1 MCGMRDIVQ
10 SIKGMPRP
18 GERSRLPQPRTRIG
32 HKLILSFV
40 LLVMVVVGMSGW
52 VLFELTRR
60 SLEWQMRAQLVSVAQ
75 LVSTSLSPDVLRY
88 LRPGREH
95 SNLYRN
101 LMGKLQRAEQMVGAR
116 HVFVFDRQ
124 RRSLLDTDGLMPIG
138 REYPKLLFDRRELER
153 VWSGHTAYSVLF
165 FDEDDVPY
173 MTGYAP
179 IFASDGE
186 VIAAVG
192 VEIGASFIET
202 VDYFGRSV
210 LVFAALGALLTVV
223 VAWGL
228 ARTLTRPI
236 KKLVR
241 AAHEIGLGNMGQ
253 AVVTS
258 SDDEIGYL
266 GETMEEMR
274 RKLLARDAQLRQMLG
289 GVAHEIRNPLGGI
302 EIYAGLIA
310 DDLPD
315 RDERKQHIL
324 KVIQEVRKLN
334 HVIAEFLDFARPSP
348 PNTQLTEIAELVA
361 DAAFI
366 LAPEMDKADI
376 EYREEVAPDLVAYVD
391 AEQVER
397 VLVNLMKNAV
407 QAMRGGGILTVR
419 AQAEDDEV
427 LIEVVDDGP
436 GIPAEVLERLFE
448 PFFTTKEQGSGL
460 GLAMVSK
467 TVEENRGRIE
477 IESREGEGTACRLW
491 LPMAAET
498 AAEQMA

>member
-1 MCGMRDIVQ
+1 MDWMPEFLQSFKTKPVSNQRD
-10 SIKGMPRP
+10 
-18 GERSRLPQPRTRIG
+18 RLTQPRTRIG
-32 HKLILSFV
+32 YKLILSFV

-60 SLEWQMRAQLVSVAQ
+60 SLEAQMRVHLVSVAK
-75 LVSTSLSPDVLRY
+75 LVSTGLSGEVLHY

-95 SNLYRN
+95 SNLYRT
-101 LMGKLQRAEQMVGAR
+101 LMGKLQRAEEGIGAR

-124 RRSLLDTDGLMPIG
+124 HRSLLDTDGLMPIG
-138 REYPKLLFDRRELER
+138 REYPKLLFDRRELQR
-153 VWSGHTAYSVLF
+153 VWNGDTANSVLF
-165 FDEDDVPY
+165 FDDDDVPY

-179 IFASDGE
+179 IFARGE
-186 VIAAVG
+186 IVAAVG
-192 VEIGASFIET
+192 VEIGAGFMDTIR
-202 VDYFGRSV
+202 VFGRSV
-210 LVFAALGALLTVV
+210 LVFAGLGALLTVI

-236 KKLVR
+236 QKLVR
-241 AAHEIGLGNMGQ
+241 ASREIGLGNMSQ
-253 AVVTS
+253 EVVTS

-315 RDERKQHIL
+315 EDERKQHIQ

-348 PNTQLTEIAELVA
+348 MYPQPTAIAPLVA
-361 DAAFI
+361 EAAF
-366 LAPEMDKADI
+366 LLTPEMQKVRI
-376 EYREEVAPDLVAYVD
+376 EYKERVAPNLEAYID
-391 AEQVER
+391 AEHIKR
-397 VLVNLMKNAV
+397 AMINLMKNAV
-407 QAMRGGGILTVR
+407 QAMRDGGTLIV
-419 AQAEDDEV
+419 QAREEKGQIVAEV
-427 LIEVVDDGP
+427 IDDGP
-436 GIPAEVLERLFE
+436 GISAAVCERLFE

-460 GLAMVSK
+460 GLAVVSK
-467 TVEENRGRIE
+467 AVEESGGRIE
-477 IESREGEGTACRLW
+477 IESEEGQGTVCRLW
-491 LPMAAET
+491 LPQVAQTEV
-498 AAEQMA
+498 EEV

>member
-1 MCGMRDIVQ
+1 MGGMREFVQ
-10 SIKGMPRP
+10 SFKGQPVP
-18 GERSRLPQPRTRIG
+18 GERPRLTQPRTRIG

-75 LVSTSLSPDVLRY
+75 LVSTSLSVDVLRY

-101 LMGKLQRAEQMVGAR
+101 LMGKLQRSEQMVGAR

-165 FDEDDVPY
+165 FDDDDVPY

-179 IFASDGE
+179 IFDGGE
-186 VIAAVG
+186 VVAAVG
-192 VEIGASFIET
+192 VEIGAGFMDT
-202 VDYFGRSV
+202 VRYFGRSV
-210 LVFAALGALLTVV
+210 LVFAGLGALLTVV

-236 KKLVR
+236 QKLVR
-241 AAHEIGLGNMGQ
+241 AAHEIGLGNMSRE
-253 AVVTS
+253 VITS

-266 GETMEEMR
+266 GEAMEEMR

-315 RDERKQHIL
+315 YDERKQHIQ

-348 PNTQLTEIAELVA
+348 PYPQPTAISALVA

-366 LAPEMDKADI
+366 LAPEMQKAGIDYQQQVTP
-376 EYREEVAPDLVAYVD
+376 ELEVFVD
-391 AEQVER
+391 AEQIKR

-407 QAMRGGGILTVR
+407 QAMRGGGVLVVR
-419 AQAEDDEV
+419 SREEQGEV
-427 LIEVVDDGP
+427 IIEVVDDGP
-436 GIPAEVLERLFE
+436 GISADVLGRLFE

-460 GLAMVSK
+460 GLAVVSK
-467 TVEENRGRIE
+467 VVEENRGRIE
-477 IESREGEGTACRLW
+477 IESREGEGTVCRLR
-491 LPMAAET
+491 LPMAAE
-498 AAEQMA
+498 AVVEQGV